1 MAIRQVP
8 YHASQP
14 IVISGP
20 SGVGKG
26 TLITKLCESHPDI
39 FSIVV
44 SHTTRPPR
52 PGEIQAVHYHFTT
65 ETEFQKLYAQGIFIE
80 CTVYDGHHYG
90 TSFHSIEDVIER
102 GKVPLLDIDMEG
114 VKATKKLE
122 KMRARYVFIAP
133 LNLEV
138 LEMRLRD
145 RGTEDEDTIQ
155 KRLAQAK
162 MELDYAAKPGAHD
175 LTIVND
181 DQDKA
186 LKNLETFALS
196 TEPLPPRQK
205 TLWEKMETWFEV
217 KLRWLH

>member
-1 MAIRQVP
+1 MRQVP
-8 YHASQP
+8 YHASRP

-20 SGVGKG
+20 SGFGKG
-26 TLITKLCESHPDI
+26 TLITKLCESHPEI
-39 FSIVV
+39 FSTVV

-80 CTVYDGHHYG
+80 CTVYNGHHYG
-90 TSFHSIEDVIER
+90 TSFHAIEGVIER
-102 GKVPLLDIDMEG
+102 GMVPLLDIDMEG
-114 VKATKKLE
+114 VKAVKTFKNICT
-122 KMRARYVFIAP
+122 RYVFIAP
-133 LNLEV
+133 LSLEV
-138 LEMRLRD
+138 LETQLRG
-145 RGTEDEDTIQ
+145 RRTEDEDTIH

-162 MELDYAAKPGAHD
+162 MELDYAARPGAYD

-181 DQDKA
+181 DLNTA
-186 LKNLETFALS
+186 LNDLETFVLS

-205 TLWEKMETWFEV
+205 TLWENMETWFEV